1 MHLVLTLPG
10 LLAQEADRAARAP
23 HLARLLAAAGPPAHE
38 PEGPDAALAQFY
50 GIGHAAGSD
59 CPLAPV
65 RLAALGVNPGA
76 AFWLA
81 ADPVTL
87 IAGRDD
93 VRLAGI
99 VQDLD
104 ANDVASLVA
113 MLNAHFAIDGIAFV
127 AARPD
132 AWFVRAPAPVAIRT
146 RPVATVAGRMLRE
159 LLPTG
164 PDAGTWQRWQSE
176 IQMLLHDHP
185 VNAAR
190 EREGKAPANSVWLSE
205 GGVLPSRASATSVA
219 TFAGGGIAAAL
230 AAYVNRAPRA
240 VPEAL
245 DPAIASAGDISTLV
259 VALPPPLDL
268 AAVERDWAAP
278 AWAALIQ
285 RTLHAVTLIAEGR
298 DGAVAWTAR
307 RPGPWRRLTLGFTR
321 PALAPL
327 LAAARAET

>member
-10 LLAQEADRAARAP
+10 LLAQDADRAARAP
-23 HLARLLAAAGPPAHE
+23 HLARLLSIAGPPAHE
-38 PEGPDAALAQFY
+38 PEGSDAALAPFY
-50 GIGHAAGSD
+50 GIEHAAGTD
-59 CPLAPV
+59 WPLAPV
-65 RLAALGVNPGA
+65 RIAAHGVDPGE

-87 IAGRDD
+87 VAGRDD

-104 ANDVASLVA
+104 ALDAATLIA
-113 MLNAHFAIDGIAFV
+113 MLNAHFATDGIAFV

-159 LLPTG
+159 LLPMG

-190 EREGKAPANSVWLSE
+190 ENEGKAPANSVWLSE
-205 GGVLPSRASATSVA
+205 GGMLPSRASAASVA
-219 TFAGGGIAAAL
+219 TFAGSGIAAAL
-230 AAYVNRAPRA
+230 AAHINRMAHA
-240 VPEAL
+240 VPAAL
-245 DPAIASAGDISTLV
+245 DAALASASDASTLV
-259 VALPPPLDL
+259 VTLPPPLDL
-268 AAVERDWAAP
+268 TAVERDWAAP

-285 RTLHAVTLIAEGR
+285 RTLNAVTLIAEGR
-298 DGAVAWTAR
+298 NGALAWTTQ
-307 RPGPWRRLTLGFTR
+307 RPGVWRRF
-321 PALAPL
+321 ALRFARDDIAPV
-327 LAAARAET
+327 LAAARADA